1 MDIRDA
7 RYQAITDLIESVA
20 LEEAAL
26 AHILNAEGEKLQRI
40 IAVPDVEPSVLLRA
54 NQSVQSMAD
63 AVALLENTLSGKL
76 SLFRDCLCEGT
87 EAAQ

>member
-1 MDIRDA
+1 M
-7 RYQAITDLIESVA
+7 A

-76 SLFRDCLCEGT
+76 SLFRDWPL
-87 EAAQ
+87 

>member
-1 MDIRDA
+1 M
-7 RYQAITDLIESVA
+7 A

-87 EAAQ
+87 EPAQ